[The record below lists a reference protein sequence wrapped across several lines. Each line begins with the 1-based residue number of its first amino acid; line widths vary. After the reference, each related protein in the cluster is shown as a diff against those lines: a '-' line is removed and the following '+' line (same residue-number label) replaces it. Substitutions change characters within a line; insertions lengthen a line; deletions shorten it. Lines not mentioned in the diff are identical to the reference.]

1 MRNKIIVSRKN
12 EQWEADIVDMQEF
25 AKSNK
30 GYKYIITIIDCF
42 SKCAYA
48 YLLKTKGAN
57 EVANIFKKLFLEV
70 CPEKLRTD
78 RGKEFENKLFK
89 TLLNKYDVNFFTSK
103 DDKIKCAIVERFN
116 RSLKSKMFKYFT
128 SKGTRKYI
136 DILQD
141 LVTSYNNTTH
151 RTIKMKPVD
160 VNVENEEEV
169 FFNTYK
175 ATSVRELVKKSF
187 SKSKFKDGDK
197 VRIRYKLN
205 PFDKGYYPNW
215 SDSVYTVK
223 DVLSRHKRPLVKISD
238 ESGRKIENRFYPEE
252 VQKIKGDVFRIEK
265 IIKRRKRGG
274 KTEYFVKWLNHS
286 SDFNSWISADD
297 IVSTQ
302 NGSE

>member
-1 MRNKIIVSRKN
+1 
-12 EQWEADIVDMQEF
+12 MQEF
-25 AKSNK
+25 ATSNK

-42 SKCAYA
+42 SKYAYA
-48 YLLKTKGAN
+48 YPLKTKGAN
-57 EVANIFKKLFLEV
+57 EVTNIFKKLFLEV
-70 CPEKLRTD
+70 CLEKLRTD
-78 RGKEFENKLFK
+78 RGKEFENKLFE

-141 LVTSYNNTTH
+141 LVTSYNNITH
-151 RTIKMKPVD
+151 RTIKMRPVD

-205 PFDKGYYPNW
+205 PFDKGYNPNW
-215 SDSVYTVK
+215 TDSVYTVK
-223 DVLSRHKRPLVKISD
+223 DVLSRHKRHLVKISD
-238 ESGRKIENRFYPEE
+238 ESRRKI
-252 VQKIKGDVFRIEK
+252 
-265 IIKRRKRGG
+265 
-274 KTEYFVKWLNHS
+274 
-286 SDFNSWISADD
+286 
-297 IVSTQ
+297 
-302 NGSE
+302 